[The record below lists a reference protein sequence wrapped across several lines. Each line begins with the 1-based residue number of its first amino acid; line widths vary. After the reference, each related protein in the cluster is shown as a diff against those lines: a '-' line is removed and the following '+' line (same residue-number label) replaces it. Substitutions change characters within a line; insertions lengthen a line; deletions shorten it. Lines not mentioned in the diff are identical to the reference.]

1 MTTVEASAER
11 IFADARL
18 MRDTALERMAAG
30 DIRDAAE
37 KAWCATMRA
46 AEALVLARTGQV
58 PRTSTAA
65 GRRLRALSV
74 EDQSI
79 KGLAH
84 LYSYRQDV
92 LHGECFYHDYCQPVV
107 TEQLIN
113 ETSDY
118 ILDAERLASSPL

>member
-1 MTTVEASAER
+1 MTTVEASAAQ

-18 MRDTALERMAAG
+18 MRDAALERMDAG

-46 AEALVLARTGQV
+46 TEALVLARTGQG
-58 PRTSTAA
+58 PGTSTAA
-65 GRRLRALSV
+65 GRRLQAISTNDHSLRDLRRRYL
-74 EDQSI
+74 E
-79 KGLAH
+79 
-84 LYSYRQDV
+84 RQGI

-118 ILDAERLASSPL
+118 ILTAERLASSS